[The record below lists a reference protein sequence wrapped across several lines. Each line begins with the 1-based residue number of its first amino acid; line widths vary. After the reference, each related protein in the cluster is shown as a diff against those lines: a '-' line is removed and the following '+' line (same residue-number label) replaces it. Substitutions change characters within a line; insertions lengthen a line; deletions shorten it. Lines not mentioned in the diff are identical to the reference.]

1 MNKIEYTDDELRE
14 MVNPASEE
22 LRQALNGILSRHK
35 LEPAATLFVLA
46 RITAAYIHQMQKVYD
61 AAGYDEVIEELY
73 QQMLTGHLTDME
85 MSNVPGDIGTEK
97 KLFN

>member
-1 MNKIEYTDDELRE
+1 MNNVDYTDDELRQ
-14 MVNPASEE
+14 MVEPASEE

-35 LEPAATLFVLA
+35 LEPAAALFVLA
-46 RITAAYIHQMQKVYD
+46 RITAAYIHQMQKVYN
-61 AAGYDEVIEELY
+61 AEGYDEVIEDIY
-73 QQMLTGHLTDME
+73 QQMLTSHLTDME

>member
-1 MNKIEYTDDELRE
+1 MDRAYLSDEELHQ

-35 LEPAATLFVLA
+35 LEPAATLFILA

-73 QQMLTGHLTDME
+73 QQMLTSHLTDMD
-85 MSNVPGDIGTEK
+85 MSDIPEGGVGGQY
-97 KLFN
+97 N